1 MSKIETYKRYFL
13 IINKLKRPA
22 SFEEIALHLDN
33 QSGYQDLNFRISKR
47 TFQRDINDIR
57 ELFDFDIKFQND
69 RYFIENKDENPRNER
84 MLEAFNT
91 FNTLNLTNSL
101 TTHIHFEQRK
111 PLGSENL
118 YGLLHVIQKQEL
130 IKIKYLKFGED
141 LITERELEPYALKE
155 FKNRWYLMAIDKKDN
170 TLKSFAFDRIKDV
183 IFLNKKFQKTLPFDI
198 DAHFKY
204 SFGIISPNDQKL
216 EEVILSFTPFQGK
229 YIKTLPLHHTQEILI
244 DDKKELRVKLQL
256 YVTHDFKMELLSLGD
271 EVKVLQPESLI
282 QEMKETLK
290 KALGRYKS

>member
-22 SFEEIALHLDN
+22 SFEEIALHLEN
-33 QSGYQDLNFRISKR
+33 QSGYQDLDFRISKR

-57 ELFDFDIKFQND
+57 ELFNFDIKFQNNT
-69 RYFIENKDENPRNER
+69 YFIENKDENPLNEK

-91 FNTLNLTNSL
+91 FNALNLTNSL

-130 IKIKYLKFGED
+130 IKIKYHKFGED
-141 LITERELEPYALKE
+141 IITERELESYALKE
-155 FKNRWYLMAIDKKDN
+155 FKNRWYLIAIDKKDN
-170 TLKSFAFDRIKDV
+170 DLKSFALDRIKDV
-183 IFLNKKFQKTLPFDI
+183 TFLNKTFQKNEQFNI
-198 DAHFKY
+198 DTHFKY
-204 SFGIISPNDQKL
+204 SFGIISPKGLNLQ
-216 EEVILSFTPFQGK
+216 EVVLSFTPLQGK
-229 YIKTLPLHHTQEILI
+229 YIKTLPLHHTQEII
-244 DDKKELRVKLQL
+244 HEDKKELRVKLQL
-256 YVTHDFKMELLSLGD
+256 FVTHDFKMELLSLGE

-290 KALGRYKS
+290 KALGRYK